1 MSVNLFDTKFYRATN
16 ADLVGMSN
24 AQAQAHFQKY
34 GLNEGRQFS
43 PFANLNF
50 YRSSNSDLNNLS
62 NKQLFE
68 QLQNSGV
75 AEGRKFSQ
83 FFDLN
88 YYKAINGDLV
98 TAGLNNE
105 QLLEHFRDYG
115 LEEGR
120 FFSPTIESDYYRT
133 SKPDLVAAGLNRRQ
147 SYEHFQLY
155 GMQQGHLASP
165 YFNAKVYLENNADLV
180 KAFGE
185 YNYGEAYNH
194 FVRYGQQEGR
204 FGSDYAGNS
213 LSTARNLGTLSDHL
227 TLTDFVGSTDTS
239 DYYRFNWNTA
249 GNISVFLNGLAAG
262 TTLELL
268 GSNGNVL
275 QSSTN
280 SGTTVGGITKGSI
293 TTNLAAGTYYVRVAP
308 ADVSGNALYANKDF
322 YNLVLQPHDA
332 PNTVTVAASNT
343 ALKSG
348 ADFVATGVND
358 EQMIEQA
365 LAAVSSKGGTVL
377 LLDGTFNISDNID
390 ITKDNI
396 TLSGV
401 GWSTVLR
408 TTDNTTFEDAGMLRS
423 AFHTTEENI
432 ATPYFSRQH
441 FKHMALNGNKANQI
455 SDVNSYANFGTYK
468 DSSFE
473 DIRAHDFGAYGFDP
487 HENSD
492 AVVPTIRLTLK
503 NSLADRNG
511 KDGVTIDN
519 CVDSTIVGNISD
531 SNVRHGYNIV
541 TDTDDNIFLNNVAT
555 YNGGNGFVIQS
566 GTELEKTSD
575 GNKLI
580 GNISKFNM
588 GAGILNY
595 LGSDTEII
603 GNVVSDNNLQ
613 GIRLRSVSDNT
624 VRGNILLNNSQLENN
639 RYDEISLDNNVTPLL
654 TTKPVYS
661 TNNSVTYNRI
671 VNNKT
676 VRARYAITERST
688 NENYNILAGNTF
700 DGTLKGI
707 RLQGANSKVLF

>member
-1 MSVNLFDTKFYRATN
+1 MSIELFDAKFYRAAN
-16 ADLVGMSN
+16 ADLVRMSDS
-24 AQAQAHFQKY
+24 QAQAHFQKY
-34 GLNEGRQFS
+34 GLNEGRVFS

-50 YRSSNSDLNNLS
+50 YRSSNSDLSNLD
-62 NKQLFE
+62 NRELFE

-88 YYKAINGDLV
+88 YYKAINSDLV
-98 TAGLNNE
+98 AVGLNNE
-105 QLLEHFRDYG
+105 QLLEHFRTYG

-133 SKPDLVAAGLNRRQ
+133 SKPDLVEAGYNRRQ

-155 GMQQGHLASP
+155 GVQQGHLASP

-194 FVRYGQQEGR
+194 FVTYGQFEGR
-204 FGSDYAGNS
+204 SGSDYAGNS
-213 LSTARNLGTLSDHL
+213 LSTARNLGTLSNSQ
-227 TLTDFVGSTDTS
+227 TWTDFVGSTDTN
-239 DYYRFNWNTA
+239 DYYRFSWNTA

-262 TTLELL
+262 TRLELL

-275 QSSTN
+275 ESSIN
-280 SGTTVGGITKGSI
+280 SGTTTGEITRGSI
-293 TTNLAAGTYYVRVAP
+293 TRNLAAGTYYVRVAP
-308 ADVSGNALYANKDF
+308 ADISGNALYANKDF

-358 EQMIEQA
+358 QEIIEQA
-365 LAAVSSKGGTVL
+365 IASVGSRGGTVL
-377 LLDGTFNISDNID
+377 LLDGTFNISDNLD
-390 ITKDNI
+390 VTYNNI

-408 TTDNTTFEDAGMLRS
+408 TTDNTTFEDAGMVRS
-423 AFHTTEENI
+423 AFHTEQENI
-432 ATPYFSRQH
+432 ATPYFSQQH
-441 FKHMALNGNKANQI
+441 FKHIALDGNKANQTSTI
-455 SDVNSYANFGTYK
+455 NAYGNFGTYR

-473 DIRAHDFGAYGFDP
+473 DLRVHNFAYYGFDP
-487 HENSD
+487 HENS
-492 AVVPTIRLTLK
+492 AAGVPTTKLTIK
-503 NSLADRNG
+503 NSLADNNG
-511 KDGVTIDN
+511 EDGITVDN
-519 CVDSTIVGNISD
+519 CEDSLFVNNITD
-531 SNVRHGYNIV
+531 ANRRHGFNIV
-541 TDTDDNIFLNNVAT
+541 TASGNNTFLNNVAT

-566 GTELEKTSD
+566 GTELERTSD

-603 GNVVSDNNLQ
+603 GNVVTDNSLQ

-624 VRGNILLNNSQLENN
+624 VRGNLLLNNSQLENS

-654 TTKPVYS
+654 TTEPVYS

-676 VRARYAITERST
+676 VRARYAINERST
-688 NENYNILAGNTF
+688 SENDNILAGNTF
-700 DGTLKGI
+700 DGTLRGI
-707 RLQGANSKVLF
+707 RLQGADSELLF

>member
-1 MSVNLFDTKFYRATN
+1 MSVNLFDAKFYRAAN
-16 ADLVGMSN
+16 ADLVGMSD

-50 YRSSNSDLNNLS
+50 YRSSNSDLSNLD

-105 QLLEHFRDYG
+105 QLLEHFRTYG

-120 FFSPTIESDYYRT
+120 FFSPTYESDYYRT
-133 SKPDLVAAGLNRRQ
+133 SKPDLVEAGLNRRQ
-147 SYEHFQLY
+147 SYENFQLY
-155 GMQQGHLASP
+155 GVQQGQLASP

-194 FVRYGQQEGR
+194 FVRYGQFEGR
-204 FGSDYAGNS
+204 KGYDYAGNS
-213 LSTARNLGTLSDHL
+213 LSTARNLGTLSNSQ
-227 TLTDFVGSTDTS
+227 TLTDFVGSTDTN
-239 DYYRFNWNTA
+239 DYYRFNWKTA

-268 GSNGNVL
+268 NGNGNVL

-280 SGTTVGGITKGSI
+280 SGTTVGSITRGSI

-308 ADVSGNALYANKDF
+308 TDISGNALYANKDF

-365 LAAVSSKGGTVL
+365 IAAVSSRGGTVL
-377 LLDGTFNISDNID
+377 LLDGTFNISDNLN
-390 ITKDNI
+390 ITRDNI

-423 AFHTTEENI
+423 AFPRTEENI
-432 ATPYFSRQH
+432 ATPYFSQQQ
-441 FKHMALNGNKANQI
+441 FKHMALDGNKANQI

-473 DIRAHDFGAYGFDP
+473 DIRAYDFGAYGFDP

-492 AVVPTIRLTLK
+492 AVVPTVRLTLK
-503 NSLADRNG
+503 NSLADHNG
-511 KDGVTIDN
+511 KDGITIDN
-519 CVDSTIVGNISD
+519 LVDSTIVGNISD

-541 TDTDDNIFLNNVAT
+541 TDTDDNLFLNNVAT

-566 GTELEKTSD
+566 GTQLERTSD

-613 GIRLRSVSDNT
+613 GIRLRSVTDNT

-639 RYDEISLDNNVTPLL
+639 RYDEISLDNNDTPLL
-654 TTKPVYS
+654 TTEPVYS
-661 TNNSVTYNRI
+661 TDNSVTYNRI

-676 VRARYAITERST
+676 VRARYAINERST
-688 NENYNILAGNTF
+688 NENDNILAGNTF
-700 DGTLKGI
+700 DGTFKGI
-707 RLQGANSKVLF
+707 RLQGDDSVVLF

>member
-1 MSVNLFDTKFYRATN
+1 MSVNLFDAKFYRAAN
-16 ADLVGMSN
+16 SDLVNMSD
-24 AQAQAHFQKY
+24 AQAQAHFQTY

-88 YYKAINGDLV
+88 YYKAINSDLV
-98 TAGLNNE
+98 AVGLNNE
-105 QLLEHFRDYG
+105 QVLEHFRTYG

-133 SKPDLVAAGLNRRQ
+133 SEPDLVEAGYNRRQ

-155 GMQQGHLASP
+155 GVQQGQVASP

-180 KAFGE
+180 RAFGE

-194 FVRYGQQEGR
+194 YVRYGQQEGR

-213 LSTARNLGTLSDHL
+213 LSTARNLGTLSNGL
-227 TLTDFVGSTDTS
+227 SLTDFVGSTDTN

-275 QSSTN
+275 QGSTN
-280 SGTTVGGITKGSI
+280 SGTTVGSITRGSI
-293 TTNLAAGTYYVRVAP
+293 TTNLSAGTYYVRVAP
-308 ADVSGNALYANKDF
+308 ADISGNALYANKDF
-322 YNLVLQPHDA
+322 YNLTLQPHDA

-365 LAAVSSKGGTVL
+365 IAAVGSSGGTVL

-423 AFHTTEENI
+423 AFHTSEENLAI
-432 ATPYFSRQH
+432 PYFSQQH
-441 FKHMALNGNKANQI
+441 FKHMALDGNRANQI
-455 SDVNSYANFGTYK
+455 SDVNSYANFGTYA

-492 AVVPTIRLTLK
+492 AVIPTVRLTLK
-503 NSLADRNG
+503 DSLADHNG
-511 KDGVTIDN
+511 KDGITIDN
-519 CVDSTIVGNISD
+519 CVDSIIVGNISD
-531 SNVRHGYNIV
+531 ANVRHGYNIV
-541 TDTDDNIFLNNVAT
+541 TSTSDNLFLNNVAT
-555 YNGGNGFVIQS
+555 NNGANGFVIQS
-566 GTELEKTSD
+566 GTELERTSD
-575 GNKLI
+575 RNKLI
-580 GNISKFNM
+580 GNISRFNL

-595 LGSDTEII
+595 QGSDTEMI
-603 GNVVSDNNLQ
+603 GNVVTDNSLQ
-613 GIRLRSVSDNT
+613 GIRLRSVSDNMI
-624 VRGNILLNNSQLENN
+624 RGNLLINNSQLENN

-654 TTKPVYS
+654 TSEPVYS
-661 TNNSVTYNRI
+661 TNNSVYYNRI

-676 VRARYAITERST
+676 VRARYAISERST
-688 NENYNILAGNTF
+688 NENGNILAGNTF
-700 DGTLKGI
+700 EGTFKGI
-707 RLQGANSKVLF
+707 RLQGLDSEVLF

>member
-1 MSVNLFDTKFYRATN
+1 MSVNLFDAKFYRAAN
-16 ADLVGMSN
+16 ADLVHMN
-24 AQAQAHFQKY
+24 DAQAQAHFQSY

-43 PFANLNF
+43 PFANINF
-50 YRSSNSDLNNLS
+50 YRSSNSDLNSLDNT
-62 NKQLFE
+62 QLFE
-68 QLQNSGV
+68 HLQNNGV

-88 YYKAINGDLV
+88 YYKAINTDLV
-98 TAGLNNE
+98 SVGLNNE

-120 FFSPTIESDYYRT
+120 FFSPTFESDYYRT
-133 SKPDLVAAGLNRRQ
+133 ENPDLAAAGFNRRQ
-147 SYEHFQLY
+147 SFEQFQLY
-155 GMQQGHLASP
+155 GMQQGKLASP

-180 KAFGE
+180 TAFGE

-194 FVRYGQQEGR
+194 FVRYGQFEGR

-213 LSTARNLGTLSDHL
+213 LSSARNLGTLGDHL
-227 TLTDFVGSTDTS
+227 TLTDFVGSTDTN
-239 DYYRFNWNTA
+239 DYYRFNWNRS
-249 GNISVFLNGLAAG
+249 GNISVFVNGLAAG
-262 TTLELL
+262 TRLELL
-268 GSNGNVL
+268 NGNGNVL

-280 SGTTVGGITKGSI
+280 SGTTVGAITRGSI
-293 TTNLAAGTYYVRVAP
+293 TTNLSAGTYYVRVAP
-308 ADVSGNALYANKDF
+308 TEVSGNALYANKNF

-332 PNTVTVAASNT
+332 ANTVTVAASNT

-358 EQMIEQA
+358 EQIIEQA
-365 LAAVSSKGGTVL
+365 IASLGSRGGTVL
-377 LLDGTFNISDNID
+377 LLDGTFNISDNVD
-390 ITKDNI
+390 ITRDNI

-423 AFHTTEENI
+423 AFHTSEENI
-432 ATPYFSRQH
+432 ATPYFSQQH
-441 FKHMALNGNKANQI
+441 FKHIALDGNKANQI
-455 SDVNSYANFGTYK
+455 SAVNSYANFGTYI

-473 DIRAHDFGAYGFDP
+473 DVRAHDFGAYGFDP

-503 NSLADRNG
+503 NSLADHNG
-511 KDGVTIDN
+511 KDGITIDN
-519 CVDSTIVGNISD
+519 LVDSTIVGNISD

-541 TDTDDNIFLNNVAT
+541 TDTDDNLFLNNVAT
-555 YNGGNGFVIQS
+555 YNGGNGFIIQS
-566 GTELEKTSD
+566 GTELERTSD

-580 GNISKFNM
+580 GNVSRFNTL
-588 GAGILNY
+588 AGILAY
-595 LGSDTEII
+595 LGSDTQII

-613 GIRLRSVSDNT
+613 GIRLRSVTDNI
-624 VRGNILLNNSQLENN
+624 VRGNLLLNNSQLEHN
-639 RYDEISLDNNVTPLL
+639 RYDEISLDNNATPLL
-654 TTKPVYS
+654 TTEPVYS

-676 VRARYAITERST
+676 IRARYAINERST
-688 NENYNILAGNTF
+688 NENHNILAGNTF
-700 DGTLKGI
+700 EGTFKGF
-707 RLQGANSKVLF
+707 RLQGADSVVLF